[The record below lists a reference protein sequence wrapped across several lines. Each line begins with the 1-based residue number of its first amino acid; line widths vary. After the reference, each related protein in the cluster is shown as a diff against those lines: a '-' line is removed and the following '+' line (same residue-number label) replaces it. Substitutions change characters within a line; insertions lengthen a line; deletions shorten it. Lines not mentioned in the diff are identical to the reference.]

1 MDASAII
8 PVLEQTAIWLAP
20 FYVKYGRN
28 DSELHKY
35 NWNNEIIETQESW
48 SHIWI
53 HEV

>member
-8 PVLEQTAIWLAP
+8 PVLEQTALLNLAE
-20 FYVKYGRN
+20 Y
-28 DSELHKY
+28 DSKLHKY
-35 NWNNEIIETQESW
+35 YRNNETIETQESW

>member
-8 PVLEQTAIWLAP
+8 PVLEHLENMT
-20 FYVKYGRN
+20 
-28 DSELHKY
+28 ELHKY
-35 NWNNEIIETQESW
+35 NRNNEIIETQESW